1 MNRTQ
6 QHFRHVPSRFRKR
19 ASDVFG
25 TENGTDTHLLVRPVE
40 PADAEVHD
48 AGAQLAAVAH
58 KRGRASHGTAHH
70 KFGDE
75 YGAVGCGVAR
85 ADADRTKRA
94 AKTRG
99 KARRRKNARPMVSV
113 VEQSRRPPMGAFGWI
128 RMTHP
133 IFPLRNETLA
143 VAAVMT
149 WHGVPF
155 LETSVT
161 SEKPRDALL
170 FSSV

>member
-1 MNRTQ
+1 
-6 QHFRHVPSRFRKR
+6 
-19 ASDVFG
+19 
-25 TENGTDTHLLVRPVE
+25 
-40 PADAEVHD
+40 
-48 AGAQLAAVAH
+48 
-58 KRGRASHGTAHH
+58 
-70 KFGDE
+70 
-75 YGAVGCGVAR
+75 
-85 ADADRTKRA
+85 
-94 AKTRG
+94 
-99 KARRRKNARPMVSV
+99 MVSV